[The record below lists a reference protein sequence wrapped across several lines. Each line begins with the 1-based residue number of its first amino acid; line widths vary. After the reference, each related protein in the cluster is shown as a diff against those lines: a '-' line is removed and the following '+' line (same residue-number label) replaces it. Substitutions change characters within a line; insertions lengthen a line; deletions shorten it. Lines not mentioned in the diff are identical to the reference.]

1 MKKLSFI
8 LLSIWLFTACIKQ
21 DPPIEGLYLGTF
33 AGRCIVN
40 DDTIKITRTVYIQ
53 IISSSEKELA
63 LYHSENGD
71 SGLES
76 VVQMDGKNINGTIKT
91 WNSRGGYD
99 ETNSFY
105 LITHKD
111 IDIIGRGEKLEGEDV
126 ITGGFESIYHYYHTG
141 DSINTDFQVKGWFII
156 KPRKE

>member
-8 LLSIWLFTACIKQ
+8 LLSILLFTACIKQ

-33 AGRCIVN
+33 AGHCIVN
-40 DDTIKITRTVYIQ
+40 DDAIKITRNVYIQ
-53 IISSSEKELA
+53 IISSSDKELA

-76 VVQMDGKNINGTIKT
+76 VVQLDGKNINGTIKT

-105 LITHKD
+105 LITHKE
-111 IDIIGRGEKLEGEDV
+111 IDITGRWEKLDGEYV
-126 ITGGFESIYHYYHTG
+126 ITGGFKSIYHFASTAENIDEEYPVEG
-141 DSINTDFQVKGWFII
+141 SFII
-156 KPRKE
+156 KPRQE